1 MSGTAL
7 ALRVVRLGPVLILLV
22 ICVVVAALQPL
33 FLTGR
38 NLANVGVQASL
49 VATIAMGQLVVV
61 LTRGIDL
68 SIGSCMALSTVVG
81 ALAFRDE
88 GANGAATALAI
99 LATGAAVGLVNG
111 VLFVKGRVPHPFI
124 VTLAMLSVARG
135 LALMLSDGVP
145 ISGMPP
151 LVRWA
156 GGGWLGPIPAPVL
169 ITALLAL
176 ALWVAT
182 TRLVWGRWVYCFGGN
197 PDAARDLGVP
207 TDRVLI
213 SVYVVS
219 GLCAGVAGLITA
231 GRTNSG
237 FGTAGQLAELDAV
250 AAVIIGGASFFGGR
264 GHVLNALVGALIIAV
279 VRNGMNLVGVST
291 YWQLIVI
298 GLVVVAAVRMDVVR
312 MALEARFRAGEALH
326 GRVA

>member
-1 MSGTAL
+1 MTSTGF
-7 ALRVVRLGPVLILLV
+7 ALRVVRLGPVLILV
-22 ICVVVAALQPL
+22 AICLAVALIEPL

-38 NLANVGVQASL
+38 NIANVGVQASL

-81 ALAFRDE
+81 ALAFRDWNM
-88 GANGAATALAI
+88 GGFATLLAIVGSGAAI
-99 LATGAAVGLVNG
+99 GFVNG
-111 VLFVKGRVPHPFI
+111 LAFVKGRVPHPFI

-156 GGGWLGPIPAPVL
+156 GSGWLGPLPAPVL
-169 ITALLAL
+169 ITTLLAV

-182 TRLVWGRWVYCFGGN
+182 TRLVWGRWVYCYGGN

-207 TDRVLI
+207 TDRVLV

-219 GLCAGVAGLITA
+219 GLCAGIAGLITA

-264 GHVLNALVGALIIAV
+264 GSVVNALSGALIITV

-298 GLVVVAAVRMDVVR
+298 GLVVVGAVRMDVLR
-312 MALEARFRAGEALH
+312 MGLEARFRGQEALH
-326 GRVA
+326 GRTL